1 MRLRKWSLVLQSSRS
16 FVMFA
21 FDEDNRLK
29 RKRRDGCSSPANIDV
44 SGLIGA
50 NSAVNDPSR
59 QNRFSILADLEIENV
74 GHVDNVKRSNN
85 KEANGECNKSLGS
98 AGKMFCPPIFLYDVN
113 IKGLSEQLEA
123 KTPKIHFKIKNVN
136 KHKSKLYISDVSVHA
151 EMMSI
156 PNFQIHHLIFQEK

>member
-1 MRLRKWSLVLQSSRS
+1 MRMDDEAEEVESCAAKFPLICDD
-16 FVMFA
+16 A

-74 GHVDNVKRSNN
+74 GHVDNVKRNNN
-85 KEANGECNKSLGS
+85 KEANGECNK
-98 AGKMFCPPIFLYDVN
+98 
-113 IKGLSEQLEA
+113 
-123 KTPKIHFKIKNVN
+123 
-136 KHKSKLYISDVSVHA
+136 
-151 EMMSI
+151 
-156 PNFQIHHLIFQEK
+156 